1 MSAVSGISRSSAEK
15 ALEELRPLC
24 EELPQS
30 VIDPIS
36 LEVFDKPMVTRCGH
50 TFEKENI
57 IKLWN
62 ANPLINIYDQ
72 KVIDC
77 PICKGKNALIYIF
90 YDQAF
95 RETIAHVKKINEF
108 FIKNMNSKNKLVINH
123 RPLPEPPKEG
133 NKSLLPSPLSSSILG
148 PLPPIPKS
156 YEPLKDFPPLPPL
169 EKVTKKP
176 PQKES
181 TTTKH
186 SEKDNRLENLGALC
200 SELPKSAID
209 PISLEPFGEPM
220 IMRCGHTFE
229 RDSLI
234 ELYKSNP
241 KRDMNG
247 SQIIS
252 CPICRTDTDTMYI
265 FYDQSFQETVD
276 HLKKIQEVFNK
287 YVIPK

>member
-1 MSAVSGISRSSAEK
+1 MSVVGISRSAAEK

-50 TFEKENI
+50 TFERESI
-57 IKLWN
+57 VKLWN
-62 ANPLINIYDQ
+62 ANPVINIYDQ
-72 KVIDC
+72 KIIDC

-95 RETIAHVKKINEF
+95 RETIAHVKKIKEV
-108 FIKNMNSKNKLVINH
+108 FIKTMNPRNEIKLNSE
-123 RPLPEPPKEG
+123 PLPLPPNLG
-133 NKSLLPSPLSSSILG
+133 SNLPLPPYLSSLILG
-148 PLPPIPKS
+148 SLPPIPKS
-156 YEPLKDFPPLPPL
+156 SEQSKYFPPLPSL
-169 EKVTKKP
+169 EQAIKDA
-176 PQKES
+176 PQKKCE
-181 TTTKH
+181 TDKKFK
-186 SEKDNRLENLGALC
+186 KDHRLENLGALC

-220 IMRCGHTFE
+220 VMRCGHAFE
-229 RDSLI
+229 RDNLI